1 MRVVIFAPLLPLS
14 KIRLKQELPLV
25 LLIVLPC
32 NTKSASSLDTLATNA
47 DLIVGASQDGIDV
60 ARATFD
66 TLGNNDDLIAGA
78 SQDGIAQAR
87 ASLDT
92 FANNTGT
99 VAGASQL
106 KNIGAVI

>member
-1 MRVVIFAPLLPLS
+1 MRVVIFAPLLPLN
-14 KIRLKQELPLV
+14 KIWLKQELPLV

-47 DLIVGASQDGIDV
+47 
-60 ARATFD
+60 
-66 TLGNNDDLIAGA
+66 DLIAGA

-106 KNIGAVI
+106 KNIGAVM